1 MDFKAIQDLMSQMNS
16 SDLIMLEIEA
26 DGVHIKMQ
34 KNVQQAET
42 MNDVQKIQSQAMS
55 VQESKSENTINI
67 LNSTDCMIVKE
78 DKKEYS
84 NVNIVTSPIVG
95 TFYSSAAPDKPALVK
110 VGDKVKKGQIL
121 CIIEAMKLMNEIE
134 SEFDGEIIE
143 ICVKN
148 EQMVEYGQPLFKIV

>member
-1 MDFKAIQDLMSQMNS
+1 MDFKAIQDLMSQMNA
-16 SDLIMLEIEA
+16 SDLTMLEIEA

-34 KNVQQAET
+34 KDVQAET
-42 MNDVQKIQSQAMS
+42 LNNEQKIQSQPMT
-55 VQESKSENTINI
+55 VQENKSENTINI
-67 LNSTDCMIVKE
+67 LNSTDCMTVKE

-84 NVNIVTSPIVG
+84 NLNIVTSPIVG

-134 SEFDGEIIE
+134 SEFDGEIVE